1 MRRSYN
7 FEPVFVYIDDE
18 TAETSAESDPEEH
31 LEFYLDVRSQP
42 SLTAQSSR
50 YIMKG
55 KVIVAAVA
63 DEILNERSPYTCGSE
78 TGREHLDLLE
88 FHGFS
93 KMVLTC

>member
-18 TAETSAESDPEEH
+18 TADTSAESDPEEN

-50 YIMKG
+50 
-55 KVIVAAVA
+55 
-63 DEILNERSPYTCGSE
+63 
-78 TGREHLDLLE
+78 
-88 FHGFS
+88 
-93 KMVLTC
+93 